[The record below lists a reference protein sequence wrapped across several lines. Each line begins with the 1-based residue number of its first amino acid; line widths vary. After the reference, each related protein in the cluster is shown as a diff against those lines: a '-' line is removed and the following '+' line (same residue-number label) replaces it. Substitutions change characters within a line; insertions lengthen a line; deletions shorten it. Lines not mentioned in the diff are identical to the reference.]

1 MANNGNTGANSLAQ
15 LLTSRMAQAGKTS
28 LVLDFGEIGRNYE
41 LITNTFPV
49 PIPRNAYSVCQK
61 ALGVN
66 LELSGGAHDGHS
78 EGNGAHSHSA
88 DIPGIIPGSRVLVAW
103 VQQEAVVID
112 QICSAERL

>member
-78 EGNGAHSHSA
+78 EGNEHILTLRIFQGL
-88 DIPGIIPGSRVLVAW
+88 SR
-103 VQQEAVVID
+103 EAVCWLRG
-112 QICSAERL
+112 CSKRL

>member
-1 MANNGNTGANSLAQ
+1 MAKNGNSGANSLAQ
-15 LLTSRMAQAGKTS
+15 LLTSRMEQAKKAP

-49 PIPRNAYSVCQK
+49 PIPRTAYSVCQK
-61 ALGVN
+61 ALGIN
-66 LELSGGAHDGHS
+66 LELSGGTHEGHT
-78 EGNGAHSHSA
+78 EGNGSHTHSA
-88 DIPGIIPGSRVLVAW
+88 GLPEIAPGSRVLVAW

>member
-1 MANNGNTGANSLAQ
+1 MANHGNTGANNLAQ
-15 LLTSRMAQAGKTS
+15 LLTNRMAQAGKSS
-28 LVLDFGEIGRNYE
+28 LVLDFGEIGSNGE

-49 PIPRNAYSVCQK
+49 PIPRSAYSVCQK

-66 LELSGGAHDGHS
+66 LEVSGGSHDGHS
-78 EGNGAHSHSA
+78 EGNGMHAHSTE
-88 DIPGIIPGSRVLVAW
+88 IPGIAPGSRVLVAW